1 MRLKDKLKRSLQS
14 SNIKIPNRTLDKL
27 KSSLINN
34 SSFKTPETLSEIEKF
49 NEKIS
54 DNSTSNLLKGGGS
67 FNEALKNAGDN
78 LLKDVT
84 NNVKKKIKKTF
95 GGGGILNNIKGSSR
109 NTHNNP
115 LYKSWKNDYVNK
127 VEGLTS
133 FVTAGTPF
141 IKFEV
146 YDVPG
151 LATEEYKSNI
161 DRNSTPD
168 DYGKNKILK
177 YVKIPVS
184 QEFMKTSYSFG
195 FEQEESLQS
204 LRDLGTSA
212 LKEKIA
218 GLKATKVV
226 SQNIKSAINP
236 NMENAFTGVDFR
248 KLSFSFELIPKNKA
262 QSVELD
268 RIVHMFKYWSH
279 PNSRSSAGFKIL
291 DYPSR
296 WRIHYNDGTGNT
308 SGVSF
313 QTKPCFC
320 DNITIEYGSTN
331 GYLLFRET
339 NRPTSIRFTLNFIE
353 NEYITREDFPTTN
366 NGGEY

>member
-1 MRLKDKLKRSLQS
+1 MGLRDKLKKSLQS
-14 SNIKIPNRTLDKL
+14 SNIKIPNSTINKL

-34 SSFKTPETLSEIEKF
+34 SNFKTPESLSEIKNF

-54 DNSTSNLLKGGGS
+54 NNSISDLFGSGDS
-67 FNEALKNAGDN
+67 FNDILKNAGN
-78 LLKDVT
+78 NVLKDVT
-84 NNVKKKIKKTF
+84 NNIQKKLKKTLGS
-95 GGGGILNNIKGSSR
+95 GGVIGNLGGSNR
-109 NTHNNP
+109 NLTNNP
-115 LYKSWKNDYVNK
+115 LFKSWQNDYVNK
-127 VEGLTS
+127 AEGLTE
-133 FVTAGTPF
+133 FVTVGTPF

-151 LATEEYKSNI
+151 LSTDEYKNNI
-161 DRNSTPD
+161 NRNSTPG
-168 DYGKNKILK
+168 DYGSNNILK

-184 QEFMKTSYSFG
+184 QEFMKTSYSFT

-218 GLKATKVV
+218 GLKTTKVI
-226 SQNIKSAINP
+226 SQNVKSVINP

-248 KLSFSFELIPKNKA
+248 KLSFNFELIPKNKK
-262 QSVELD
+262 QSEELD

-279 PNSRSSAGFKIL
+279 PESESSSGFKIL
-291 DYPSR
+291 KYPAR
-296 WRIHYNDGTGNT
+296 WIIHYNDGTKGT

-320 DNITIEYGSTN
+320 DNITVEYGSTN
-331 GYLLFRET
+331 GYLLFRGT
-339 NRPTSIRFTLNFIE
+339 NRPTSVRFTLSFIE
-353 NEYITREDFPTTN
+353 NEYITREDFSSTK

>member
-14 SNIKIPNRTLDKL
+14 SNIKIPNSTINKL

-34 SSFKTPETLSEIEKF
+34 SDFKTPETLSEIKNF

-54 DNSTSNLLKGGGS
+54 DNSVSDLFGSGDS
-67 FNEALKNAGDN
+67 FNDVLKNAGDN
-78 LLKDVT
+78 ILKDVS
-84 NNVKKKIKKTF
+84 NRIQKKMKKTL
-95 GGGGILNNIKGSSR
+95 GGGGILGNVGGSNR
-109 NTHNNP
+109 NVTNNP
-115 LYKSWKNDYVNK
+115 LWKSWQNDYVNK
-127 VEGLTS
+127 TEGLTE

-151 LATEEYKSNI
+151 LGTNEYKNNI
-161 DRNSTPD
+161 TRNSTPAPT
-168 DYGKNKILK
+168 KNNILK

-184 QEFMKTSYSFG
+184 QEFMKTSYSFA

-226 SQNIKSAINP
+226 SQSAKSTINP

-248 KLSFSFELIPKNKA
+248 KLSFNFELIPKNKT
-262 QSVELD
+262 QSEELD

-279 PNSRSSAGFKIL
+279 PESASASGFKIL
-291 DYPSR
+291 KYPAR
-296 WRIHYNDGTGNT
+296 WIIHYNDGTGGT

-313 QTKPCFC
+313 ETKPCFC

-331 GYLLFRET
+331 GYLLFRGT
-339 NRPTSIRFTLNFIE
+339 NRPTSVRFTLSFIE
-353 NEYITREDFPTTN
+353 NEYITREDFSSTK

>member
-1 MRLKDKLKRSLQS
+1 MGLRDKLKKSLQS
-14 SNIKIPNRTLDKL
+14 SNIKIKNSTINKL
-27 KSSLINN
+27 KSSVINN
-34 SSFKTPETLSEIEKF
+34 SSFKTPESLTEIKNF
-49 NEKIS
+49 TEKIS
-54 DNSTSNLLKGGGS
+54 DNSISDLFGSGDS
-67 FNEALKNAGDN
+67 FNDILKNFGDN
-78 LLKDVT
+78 ILKDVT
-84 NNVKKKIKKTF
+84 NNIQKKIKTTF
-95 GGGGILNNIKGSSR
+95 KGGIGGSSR
-109 NTHNNP
+109 NFINNP
-115 LYKSWKNDYVNK
+115 LFKSWQNDYVNK
-127 VEGLTS
+127 VEGLTE
-133 FVTAGTPF
+133 FVQVGTPF

-151 LATEEYKSNI
+151 LGTEEYKNNI
-161 DRNSTPD
+161 NRNSTPEP
-168 DYGKNKILK
+168 GSNNILK

-184 QEFMKTSYSFG
+184 QEFMKTSYSFA

-226 SQNIKSAINP
+226 SQSVKSTINP

-248 KLSFSFELIPKNKA
+248 KLSFNFELIPRNKT
-262 QSVELD
+262 QSEELD
-268 RIVHMFKYWSH
+268 KIIHMFKYWSH
-279 PNSRSSAGFKIL
+279 PESQTASGFKIL
-291 DYPSR
+291 KYPAR
-296 WRIHYNDGTGNT
+296 WIIHYNDGTEGT

-331 GYLLFRET
+331 GYLLFRGT
-339 NRPTSIRFTLNFIE
+339 NRPTSVRFSLNFIE
-353 NEYITREDFPTTN
+353 NEYITREDFSSFN

>member
-34 SSFKTPETLSEIEKF
+34 SSFKTPETLSEIDNF

-54 DNSTSNLLKGGGS
+54 DNSSSSLLGGGDS
-67 FNEALKNAGDN
+67 LNEVLKNTGSN

-84 NNVKKKIKKTF
+84 NSVQKKIKKKL
-95 GGGGILNNIKGSSR
+95 GGGILNNVKGSNR

-115 LYKSWKNDYVNK
+115 LYKSWQNDYVNK

-146 YDVPG
+146 HDKPSIG
-151 LATEEYKSNI
+151 TEEFKNNTT
-161 DRNSTPD
+161 RNSTPRD
-168 DYGKNKILK
+168 TKNGILK

-184 QEFMKTSYSFG
+184 QEFMKTSYSFNYDQV
-195 FEQEESLQS
+195 ES
-204 LRDLGTSA
+204 LRDLGDITQDA
-212 LKEKIA
+212 IKERLANLKSVKV
-218 GLKATKVV
+218 GL
-226 SQNIKSAINP
+226 QNLNVAINP

-248 KLSFSFELIPKNKA
+248 KLSFNFELIPKNKA

-268 RIVHMFKYWSH
+268 RIVHMFKFWSH
-279 PNSRSSAGFKIL
+279 PESTTHSKFKAL
-291 DYPSR
+291 KYPAR
-296 WRIHYNDGTGNT
+296 WIIHYNDGTKGT

-320 DNITIEYGSTN
+320 ENITIEYGSTN

-339 NRPTSIRFTLNFIE
+339 NRPTSVRFTLSFTE
-353 NEYITREDFPTTN
+353 NQYITREDFSSTL